1 MELGI
6 SVVSVT
12 PLLHPGDIGLLCQSK
27 IKTFELHPAIFGDG
41 GDAVKRQL
49 KESLAQAG
57 KRAVSYHIPFG
68 WQYDI
73 SMGEEAARK
82 SSMAEVRGFLAEAQ
96 FFGCST
102 VVLHCSFEPIP
113 ERERKR
119 RMIQLR
125 TSLLE
130 LAGDLHACNLTMAL
144 ELLPRSCM
152 GNSVMELLQILEN
165 MPDCYG
171 ICLDVNHFMDQYR
184 SIPESILLLGSRIY
198 ALHISDYDGIDEKHW
213 LPGTGVIQW
222 REVIRALRKIN
233 YQGSFHYE
241 INPAADTTAGS
252 IQIIEQ
258 NYQELF
264 AQD

>member
-1 MELGI
+1 MKLGI
-6 SVVSVT
+6 SVISVT
-12 PLLHPGDIGLLCQSK
+12 PVLRPGDIELLCQSK
-27 IKTFELHPAIFGDG
+27 IETFELHPAIFGDG
-41 GDAVKRQL
+41 GDAVKLQL
-49 KESLAQAG
+49 KESLTQAG

-68 WQYDI
+68 WKYDI
-73 SMGEEAARK
+73 SMGEESARQ
-82 SSMAEVRGFLAEAQ
+82 SAVAEIRRFLDEVN

-125 TSLLE
+125 ASLLE
-130 LAGDLHACNLTMAL
+130 LAKDLHARNLRIAL

-152 GNSVMELLQILEN
+152 GNTVMELLQILEN
-165 MPDCYG
+165 MPECYG

-222 REVIRALRKIN
+222 QEVIRALQKIN
-233 YQGSFHYE
+233 YQGSFNYE
-241 INPAADTTAGS
+241 INPPADTTNGS
-252 IQIIEQ
+252 IQMIEK
-258 NYQELF
+258 NYCDLF
-264 AQD
+264 AQI